1 MAQQH
6 QSNGG
11 TDQSQ
16 DATTNTSVQVS
27 NTKNKIQVSN
37 TKKPLFFYV
46 NLAKRFMQ
54 QYEEVEQSALG
65 MTISTVL
72 TVVEILKN
80 NGLAIVKK
88 IYTSTIDIDN
98 EMRGRMV
105 QKPKMEITLK
115 KSENFDEIMAAASHE
130 ENGTNDQY
138 EQ

>member
-1 MAQQH
+1 MAQQ
-6 QSNGG
+6 QQQSSNGG
-11 TDQSQ
+11 TEQSQ
-16 DATTNTSVQVS
+16 DVAADNAR
-27 NTKNKIQVSN
+27 KNKIQVSN

-54 QYEEVEQSALG
+54 QYEEVELSALG
-65 MTISTVL
+65 MAISTIV

-80 NGLAIVKK
+80 NGLVIVKK
-88 IYTSTIDIDN
+88 LYTSTIDIGN
-98 EMRGRMV
+98 ERHGQMV

-115 KSENFDEIMAAASHE
+115 KSDNFDEIMVDASHE